1 MTNDSLLDTISSPAD
16 IKKMS
21 TDELNRLAGE
31 IRERIVETV
40 AKNGG
45 HLASNLG
52 VVELTIAIHSVFDT
66 PKDKIVWD
74 VGHQC
79 YAHKMITGRC
89 SQINTIRT
97 ENGLSGFPKRNE
109 SEYDCFD
116 TGHSSTSISAALGIA
131 CAEEI
136 KNSKA
141 YTVAVIGDGALSG
154 GLAYEG
160 LNNAGRS
167 GKNLIVILNDN
178 KMSISHN
185 VGSMARSLSRMRIRP
200 GYLRAKTKVHRFEKV
215 PIVGKPVTSGMK
227 HVKDWMRDEF
237 FGQKNNLFE
246 QFGFTYYGPYDGHNI
261 EQLQVAFRAARHKNS
276 PVLIHVCTKKGKG
289 YGYAENDPKSFHGVS
304 AFDVETGEP
313 RSSGES
319 YSNIFGRKMCEIAM
333 QEKRLCAIT
342 AAMSIGTGLSA
353 FSKKFKDR
361 FFDVGIA
368 EEHAVTF
375 ASGLAA
381 NGMLPVF
388 AVYSTFLQ
396 RGYDQILHD
405 AALQKLHIVLCI
417 DRAGIV
423 GEDGETHQGIYDVAF
438 LRTIPN
444 VTVYSPSC
452 FSELDAA
459 LEKALFSTEGVVA
472 IRYPRGGELYLP
484 EDYKFTGK
492 PFSIY
497 GNENA
502 KILIVTYGREFSQTC
517 IARERLAEQGIDV
530 CILKLNTILPLP
542 IGTLMKAKGF
552 ESVYFYEEGV
562 RTGGLGEYFG
572 FCLYQTGFGGKYHHI
587 ALNGLVPQAKTDSTL
602 HKAGLDAKMIEI
614 RIKNDVSIGGKI
626 DAIKKKTGSDGV

>member
-1 MTNDSLLDTISSPAD
+1 MTEKTILENINSPED
-16 IKKMS
+16 IKNLTS
-21 TDELNRLAGE
+21 SELEKLAGE
-31 IRERIVETV
+31 IREKIVETV
-40 AKNGG
+40 AQNGG

-52 VVELTIAIHSVFDT
+52 VVELTIAIHTVFDT

-79 YAHKMITGRC
+79 YAHKMLTGRC
-89 SQINTIRT
+89 SRIDTIRT
-97 ENGLSGFPKRNE
+97 ENGLSGFPKRSE

-131 CAEEI
+131 CGESM
-136 KNSKA
+136 KKSDA
-141 YTVAVIGDGALSG
+141 YTIAVIGDGALSG

-178 KMSISHN
+178 KMSISNN

-200 GYLRAKTKVHRFEKV
+200 GYLRAKTKVHRLERV
-215 PIVGKPVTSGMK
+215 PVVGRPITSGMK

-246 QFGFTYYGPYDGHNI
+246 QFGFAYYGPYDGHNI
-261 EQLQVAFRAARHKNS
+261 TQLQEALSAAKRKRS

-313 RSSGES
+313 RSGGEG
-319 YSNIFGRKMCEIAM
+319 YSSIFGRTMCELASK
-333 QEKRLCAIT
+333 EKRLCAIT

-353 FSKKFKDR
+353 FSKKYKDR
-361 FFDVGIA
+361 FYDVGIA
-368 EEHAVTF
+368 EEHAITF

-405 AALQKLHIVLCI
+405 AALQKLHVVLCI

-444 VTVYSPSC
+444 VTVYSPSS
-452 FSELDAA
+452 FRELEAA
-459 LEKALFSTEGVVA
+459 LRKAIFDTEGVAAV
-472 IRYPRGGELYLP
+472 RYPRGGELFLP
-484 EDYKFTGK
+484 EDYEFSGK

-497 GNENA
+497 GSEDA
-502 KILIVTYGREFSQTC
+502 KILIVTYGREFSQAC
-517 IARERLAEQGIDV
+517 IAKERLSEQGIEV

-542 IGTLMKAKGF
+542 IGTLMKAKHF
-552 ESVYFYEEGV
+552 ESVYFFEEGV
-562 RTGGLGEYFG
+562 RNGGLGEYFG
-572 FCLYQTGFGGKYHHI
+572 FCLYQTGFAGRFSFV
-587 ALNGLVPQAKTDSTL
+587 GLRGCVLQAKTEDAL
-602 HKAGLDAKMIEI
+602 HKAGLDAKMIETK
-614 RIKNDVSIGGKI
+614 IKNDVTRGGKA
-626 DAIKKKTGSDGV
+626 DALKKKTGSDGV

>member
-1 MTNDSLLDTISSPAD
+1 MTNKSLLDSINSPAD
-16 IKKMS
+16 IKEM
-21 TDELNRLAGE
+21 TVEELDRLAAE

-40 AKNGG
+40 AQNGG

-52 VVELTIAIHSVFDT
+52 VVELTLAIHSVFNVPD
-66 PKDKIVWD
+66 DKIVWD

-89 SQINTIRT
+89 SRINTIRT
-97 ENGLSGFPKRNE
+97 ENGLSGFPKRSE
-109 SEYDCFD
+109 SKYDCFD

-131 CAEEI
+131 CAE
-136 KNSKA
+136 KLNNRDS

-185 VGSMARSLSRMRIRP
+185 VGSMARSLSRMRILP
-200 GYLRAKTKVHRFEKV
+200 GYLRAKTKVHRIERV
-215 PIVGKPVTSGMK
+215 PVVGKPITSGVK

-261 EQLQVAFRAARHKNS
+261 SQLQAAFRAAKRKNS

-289 YGYAENDPKSFHGVS
+289 YGYAESDPKSFHGVS

-313 RSSGES
+313 RSGGEC
-319 YSNIFGRKMCEIAM
+319 YSNIFGRKMCELASK
-333 QEKRLCAIT
+333 EKRLCAIT
-342 AAMSIGTGLSA
+342 AAMSIGTGLNA
-353 FSKKFKDR
+353 FSKKYKDR
-361 FFDVGIA
+361 FYDVGIA
-368 EEHAVTF
+368 EEHAITF

-381 NGMLPVF
+381 DGMLPVF

-423 GEDGETHQGIYDVAF
+423 GEDGETHQGIYDAAF

-444 VTVYSPSC
+444 VTVYSPAS
-452 FSELDAA
+452 FRELEAA
-459 LEKALFSTEGVVA
+459 LEKAIFDTEGVAAV
-472 IRYPRGGELYLP
+472 RYPRGGELYLP
-484 EDYKFTGK
+484 EDYEFGGK
-492 PFSIY
+492 PFSVY
-497 GNENA
+497 GNEDA
-502 KILIVTYGREFSQTC
+502 KILLVTYGREFSYAC
-517 IARERLAEQGIDV
+517 FAKEKLAAQGIDI

-542 IGTLMKAKGF
+542 VGALMKAKPY
-552 ESVYFYEEGV
+552 EDVYFFEEGV
-562 RTGGLGEYFG
+562 RNGGLGEYFG
-572 FCLYQTGFGGKYHHI
+572 FCLYQMGFVGRYHLT
-587 ALNGLVPQAKTDSTL
+587 ALSGCVPQAKTDSAL
-602 HKAGLDAKMIEI
+602 HKAGLDSKMIEI
-614 RIKNDVSIGGKI
+614 KIKNDVSIGGK
-626 DAIKKKTGSDGV
+626 ANALKKKT